1 MRPFIGPLLALA
13 TFVCAASPAIAAPSP
28 QALDLARRYFAAA
41 NMDQKVRA
49 SLRVLTPSLTEQMVR
64 KNPQLTQPQ
73 RDQLMQ
79 AVIEA
84 EQEAARRMVE
94 RLVPAF
100 AESFSEA
107 ELKDIVV
114 FYESPAGKA
123 LTAKTPAFAGQINMA
138 FRAYAPQMLA
148 DINTRFCAKIGCRLK
163 PAALTS
169 PPSNARPSPP

>member
-1 MRPFIGPLLALA
+1 MQPFIGPLLALA